1 MFIGR
6 KTRPMGIATL
16 GKVAKPTLVA
26 NARSI
31 DFDGSNDYIDTG
43 YSLGTSSACTISF
56 WMKDA
61 SLTTG
66 DNYVDNRDSASDG
79 ITFFIYNTDKMI
91 FRVNGNDVES
101 TNSLSTG
108 WNHIVGVF
116 NDSGNTKK
124 IYVNNIETSASETSS
139 LNISGNLRIGA
150 RSYSISNYAVGNIDE
165 VAIWSRVLKA
175 SEISK
180 IYQHQRMNLAKSSVG
195 YSSNN
200 LEGWWRM
207 GDGDT
212 YPYIADRRKTFFTG
226 KSIDF
231 DGSNDYISIQ
241 DNNDYTFG
249 DGSSDSAFSIYAWIN
264 MDDATNFTILNKGVY
279 NTDAE
284 WNFRTNASDKLIVAL
299 YDESVSSTHES
310 LVSDSAITAYEG
322 SWIHVAATYD
332 GTGGTSANSGLTLYL
347 NGSALASSTAD
358 AGTYVAM
365 ENLGGDVYIGK
376 MSSNYANG
384 KITDVAI
391 WNAELS
397 ATDISDIYNSGEPTD
412 LTLAASYDTDRTS
425 NLKGYWRMGNG
436 TLDDNNI
443 AGNGLIGD
451 QTNTTTTNISLN
463 GNESALANVTETTL
477 SSITGNLTAGKM
489 YKLVFTK
496 TDTVNSGY
504 DKWRE
509 GGGSYTDIYTTSAL
523 GTGTYT
529 VYFQATE
536 SQPLQWVS
544 GGTPSWQGAI
554 TNISLEEYNGNAGK
568 MINMASDAISELAP
582 NRHTGTM
589 TNMASGDIETD
600 VPS

>member
-6 KTRPMGIATL
+6 KTRPIGIATL

-249 DGSSDSAFSIYAWIN
+249 DGSSDSAFSISAWIN

-397 ATDISDIYNSGEPTD
+397 ATDISDIYNSGEPAD

>member
-397 ATDISDIYNSGEPTD
+397 ATDISDIYNSGEPAD

>member
-26 NARSI
+26 NAKSI

-249 DGSSDSAFSIYAWIN
+249 DGSSDSAFSISAWIN

-299 YDESVSSTHES
+299 YDESVYS
-310 LVSDSAITAYEG
+310 
-322 SWIHVAATYD
+322 
-332 GTGGTSANSGLTLYL
+332 YL
-347 NGSALASSTAD
+347 
-358 AGTYVAM
+358 
-365 ENLGGDVYIGK
+365 
-376 MSSNYANG
+376 
-384 KITDVAI
+384 
-391 WNAELS
+391 
-397 ATDISDIYNSGEPTD
+397 
-412 LTLAASYDTDRTS
+412 
-425 NLKGYWRMGNG
+425 
-436 TLDDNNI
+436 
-443 AGNGLIGD
+443 
-451 QTNTTTTNISLN
+451 
-463 GNESALANVTETTL
+463 
-477 SSITGNLTAGKM
+477 
-489 YKLVFTK
+489 
-496 TDTVNSGY
+496 
-504 DKWRE
+504 
-509 GGGSYTDIYTTSAL
+509 
-523 GTGTYT
+523 
-529 VYFQATE
+529 
-536 SQPLQWVS
+536 
-544 GGTPSWQGAI
+544 
-554 TNISLEEYNGNAGK
+554 
-568 MINMASDAISELAP
+568 
-582 NRHTGTM
+582 
-589 TNMASGDIETD
+589 
-600 VPS
+600 

>member
-1 MFIGR
+1 
-6 KTRPMGIATL
+6 
-16 GKVAKPTLVA
+16 
-26 NARSI
+26 
-31 DFDGSNDYIDTG
+31 
-43 YSLGTSSACTISF
+43 
-56 WMKDA
+56 
-61 SLTTG
+61 
-66 DNYVDNRDSASDG
+66 
-79 ITFFIYNTDKMI
+79 
-91 FRVNGNDVES
+91 
-101 TNSLSTG
+101 
-108 WNHIVGVF
+108 
-116 NDSGNTKK
+116 
-124 IYVNNIETSASETSS
+124 
-139 LNISGNLRIGA
+139 
-150 RSYSISNYAVGNIDE
+150 
-165 VAIWSRVLKA
+165 
-175 SEISK
+175 
-180 IYQHQRMNLAKSSVG
+180 
-195 YSSNN
+195 
-200 LEGWWRM
+200 
-207 GDGDT
+207 
-212 YPYIADRRKTFFTG
+212 
-226 KSIDF
+226 
-231 DGSNDYISIQ
+231 
-241 DNNDYTFG
+241 
-249 DGSSDSAFSIYAWIN
+249 
-264 MDDATNFTILNKGVY
+264 
-279 NTDAE
+279 
-284 WNFRTNASDKLIVAL
+284 
-299 YDESVSSTHES
+299 
-310 LVSDSAITAYEG
+310 
-322 SWIHVAATYD
+322 
-332 GTGGTSANSGLTLYL
+332 
-347 NGSALASSTAD
+347 
-358 AGTYVAM
+358 
-365 ENLGGDVYIGK
+365 
-376 MSSNYANG
+376 
-384 KITDVAI
+384 
-391 WNAELS
+391 
-397 ATDISDIYNSGEPTD
+397 
-412 LTLAASYDTDRTS
+412 S